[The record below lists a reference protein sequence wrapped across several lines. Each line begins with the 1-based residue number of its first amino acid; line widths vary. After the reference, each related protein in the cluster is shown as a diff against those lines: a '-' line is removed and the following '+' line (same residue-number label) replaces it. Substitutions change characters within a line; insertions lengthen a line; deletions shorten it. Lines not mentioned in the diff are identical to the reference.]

1 MLLLFAELGGTYV
14 EACRQLAP
22 LLDGRS
28 VNNPWAARA
37 SRLPLLLWR
46 RRRVIWLPHPLR
58 VVWCRCCR
66 EASRLA

>member
-28 VNNPWAARA
+28 VDNPVGGPRVTFAFATLEKKARDLVAASA
-37 SRLPLLLWR
+37 SGGL
-46 RRRVIWLPHPLR
+46 V
-58 VVWCRCCR
+58 
-66 EASRLA
+66 